1 MSLLKHLRNEAI
13 LFGVVCGAVC
23 LTGYVAYQ
31 VLLDD
36 EAKKGIA
43 DMIHTVTDSYEKLSN
58 LVNEQIGTIMDEDI
72 VTQNR
77 NHIRDAWAELG
88 F

>member
-1 MSLLKHLRNEAI
+1 MRLLRKLRNEAI
-13 LFGVVCGAVC
+13 LLGVVCGAVC
-23 LTGYVAYQ
+23 LSGYVGYQ

-36 EAKKGIA
+36 EAKKGISS
-43 DMIHTVTDSYEKLSN
+43 MIHTVSDSYEKLSN

-77 NHIRDAWAELG
+77 NQIRDAWAELG